1 MIMNDDS
8 IIIRPVINV
17 VNDDDDDN
25 GDGDDDDCDG
35 DAHQEGQT
43 KDQLVSNPKLT
54 DSSWVCLF

>member
-1 MIMNDDS
+1 MIMNGDS

-17 VNDDDDDN
+17 DDDDDDN

-54 DSSWVCLF
+54 DSS

>member
-17 VNDDDDDN
+17 DDDGDDN
-25 GDGDDDDCDG
+25 ADGDDDDCDG

-54 DSSWVCLF
+54 DSN